1 MSTHVS
7 APEPFDNAG
16 KEAATEDATYQHP
29 FPAAPQSKG
38 LARLRWLGSWY
49 TLPSVSPLLW
59 ESRREK
65 RTRSL
70 RGKRGRY

>member
-38 LARLRWLGSWY
+38 LARLRWLGSRY
-49 TLPSVSPLLW
+49 TLPSLTSVVG
-59 ESRREK
+59 E
-65 RTRSL
+65 
-70 RGKRGRY
+70 